1 MTLTVSAL
9 ASQREPGPTPPSSA
23 TRTPAQSTSYSL
35 IVVMIVF
42 LLFGAAGFFAA
53 AQILV

>member
-1 MTLTVSAL
+1 MTFTVTTLTA
-9 ASQREPGPTPPSSA
+9 QRKAEPTTPPSASH
-23 TRTPAQSTSYSL
+23 TPALSTSYSL

-42 LLFGAAGFFAA
+42 VLFGAAGFFAA

>member
-1 MTLTVSAL
+1 MT
-9 ASQREPGPTPPSSA
+9 SQHEPEPTTPSSA
-23 TRTPAQSTSYSL
+23 THTPALSTSYSL

-42 LLFGAAGFFAA
+42 VLFGAAGFFAA